1 MQRSHLLLQN
11 AASKAAAAKA
21 AGEAAV
27 VNQHLQWRKQ
37 FGFGEGASAEVLSS
51 RNSPHFYK
59 PLYHHLDPSLL
70 KPRES
75 GSFSYLLHHLKS
87 SFSGFYSICTSQQA
101 RDQFLHLT
109 ARSIEDINNNDHGHG
124 EENTGIINTFVLNQ
138 SDMGFMKV
146 MTLYQDLSNPL
157 FDEANFDTETEV
169 RQFLNGC
176 SFALEQFHTVQA
188 DYLKNLEAA
197 LDTIDYSA
205 DNAESKQKS
214 IIENVENLRAAI
226 DTIHTNSSA
235 DNVEGEHES
244 KTQEKGEGGFHHKF
258 FDIVENDQESTESA
272 LASMLSPEGL
282 DRIFFDTAMYSFVK
296 NISGG
301 VDSNTENQNPLAL
314 AELPSDPQ
322 VMHACL
328 LSARV
333 EEIEASGV
341 NEERRNEDD
350 NNPDAPLEDESLK
363 PFADR
368 KVQTILQLEVLYDLE
383 FLTNT
388 LDNSTDGSNNNKS
401 FKSVNVAKFETCIK
415 NDPNGDELQW
425 RLCSWRPAREF
436 GHL

>member
-1 MQRSHLLLQN
+1 MQRSRLLLQN
-11 AASKAAAAKA
+11 AASKAAS
-21 AGEAAV
+21 ESAV
-27 VNQHLQWRKQ
+27 LKNLQWRQ
-37 FGFGEGASAEVLSS
+37 GATTAQLLSS
-51 RNSPHFYK
+51 RNNSRQFYK

-70 KPRES
+70 KSRES
-75 GSFSYLLHHLKS
+75 GTFSYLLHHIQS

-109 ARSIEDINNNDHGHG
+109 ARSIEDLNNNDHGNNG
-124 EENTGIINTFVLNQ
+124 EENKGIINTFVLNQ

-169 RQFLNGC
+169 RQFLDGC

-197 LDTIDYSA
+197 LDT
-205 DNAESKQKS
+205 
-214 IIENVENLRAAI
+214 
-226 DTIHTNSSA
+226 NSTDSP
-235 DNVEGEHES
+235 EGEQESVDDNLQTLKAALDNHES
-244 KTQEKGEGGFHHKF
+244 KTEEKEGGFQHKF
-258 FDIVENDQESTESA
+258 FDIVENDPESTESA

-296 NISGG
+296 NISGVQG
-301 VDSNTENQNPLAL
+301 ADSTTENPNHL
-314 AELPSDPQ
+314 ELPSDPQ

-333 EEIEASGV
+333 EEIEASGR
-341 NEERRNEDD
+341 NEERRDEDD
-350 NNPDAPLEDESLK
+350 PDAPLEDESLQ

-368 KVQTILQLEVLYDLE
+368 KAQTVLQLEVLYDLE
-383 FLTNT
+383 FRTNI
-388 LDNSTDGSNNNKS
+388 DGAENSTDKP

-415 NDPNGDELQW
+415 NDPNGDERQW
-425 RLCSWRPAREF
+425 RLCSWRPAIEF